1 MSDGC
6 DGRREENDVQQSASF
21 DLKALLFSFLV
32 EFDDQEAVSA
42 SQLVFLFFLYW
53 VWWRNLFSRRGV
65 INDSECSKV

>member
-21 DLKALLFSFLV
+21 NLKALLFSFLV

-42 SQLVFLFFLYW
+42 SQLVFLFFFVLGMVAEFILKTW
-53 VWWRNLFSRRGV
+53 G
-65 INDSECSKV
+65 DQ